1 MGNLY
6 DYYAA
11 TGDTQAI
18 ALSEDEDVAGPAD
31 PFGLIGLKGVMPHG
45 ILGIVESCLTGR
57 SEEQVEADPR
67 FCELVSEDN
76 EDGPWLVSLTDTL
89 RDALAEA
96 TPDRLLEAATA
107 WTRTEDGADQ
117 DPELMADFLERLA
130 GLARDAGPQRGL
142 YCRMSL

>member
-11 TGDTQAI
+11 TDDAQAI
-18 ALSEDEDVAGPAD
+18 ALSEGDADLAD
-31 PFGLIGLKGVMPHG
+31 PFGTIGLKGVMPDE
-45 ILGIVESCLTGR
+45 ILATVESCLTGVP
-57 SEEQVEADPR
+57 EEQVEAGPR
-67 FCELVSEDN
+67 FCELLSEDDQ
-76 EDGPWLVSLTDTL
+76 DGPWLVSLTDTL

-107 WTRTEDGADQ
+107 WTRTQDGAGQ
-117 DPELMADFLERLA
+117 GPELMADFLKRL
-130 GLARDAGPQRGL
+130 GELARDAGPQRRL